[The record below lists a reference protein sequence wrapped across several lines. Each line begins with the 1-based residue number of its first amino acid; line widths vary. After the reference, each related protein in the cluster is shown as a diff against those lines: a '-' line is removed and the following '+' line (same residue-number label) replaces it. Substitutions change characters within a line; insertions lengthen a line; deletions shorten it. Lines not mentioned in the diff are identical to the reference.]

1 MGYSKSV
8 YERADRIL
16 SERRLAAVKR
26 AEKAQLDFYK
36 ANPRAKEIDEE
47 LAHTFTGIARATL
60 SGDRTKLLEIKKRN
74 LELQKELSAIYT
86 ATGISPD
93 DLKPKYTCPH
103 CGDRGNIDGKVCDC
117 YKNLLKQIACDDLN
131 RRSPLSLSDFE
142 SFDLS
147 FYNGECRHKMSNI
160 FNYCRAYAENFKSDS
175 DSIIMTGATG
185 LGKTH
190 LALAIANEVIKKGKG
205 VIYITAPGMVS
216 ALEEYQFGREVPD
229 EEITPKL
236 LSDCD
241 LLIIDDLGTE
251 FLNNF
256 SRGAIYNVF
265 NSRITA
271 GKPTI
276 INTNLS
282 LPELEKNYSDRFV
295 SRVTGYCRRLH
306 FEGSDIRIQKKM
318 REINSANN

>member
-16 SERRLAAVKR
+16 SERRLSARRK
-26 AEKAQLDFYK
+26 AEKAQLAFY
-36 ANPRAKEIDEE
+36 ASNPRAKEIEEE
-47 LAHTFTGIARATL
+47 LTHTFTNIARATL
-60 SGDRTKLLEIKKRN
+60 SGDRNKLFEIKEQN
-74 LELQKELSAIYT
+74 LKLQNELSQLYSA
-86 ATGISPD
+86 AGISQE

-103 CGDRGNIDGKVCDC
+103 CDDKGNIDGKLCDC
-117 YKNLLKQIACDDLN
+117 YINLLKQIACDDLN

-147 FYNGECRHKMSNI
+147 YYPDDCRQKMSNI
-160 FNYCRAYAENFKSDS
+160 FDYCRLYAENFSSDS
-175 DSIIMTGATG
+175 DSLIMTGGTG

-205 VIYITAPGMVS
+205 VIYISAPGMVS
-216 ALEEYQFGREVPD
+216 ALEEFQFGREAPE

-265 NSRITA
+265 NSRITR

-276 INTNLS
+276 ISTNLS
-282 LPELEKNYSDRFV
+282 FSELEKNYTDRFV
-295 SRVTGYCRRLH
+295 SRVMGYCRRLN

-318 REINSANN
+318 RGIK